1 MAVFYFALQVL
12 ILYAMYVYSPIQFFY
27 MMGGVF
33 VVFLIIYIVIFLFD
47 RDKELSAEDRFMMS
61 LGVMSMIPSL
71 IYKGCVF
78 IIVAVIPLVIVSLVI
93 YYSSFAFLWLFV
105 PWVALF
111 FGLAV
116 IEDCGQRY
124 EAGKKSYESY
134 EDD

>member
-1 MAVFYFALQVL
+1 MTVLYFALQIL
-12 ILYAMYVYSPIQFFY
+12 ILYGLYVYAPIQFFY

-33 VVFLIIYIVIFLFD
+33 AVFLIIYIVISMFD
-47 RDKELSAEDRFMMS
+47 RDKELSGEDRFMMS
-61 LGVMSMIPSL
+61 LGIMSLIPSL

-78 IIVAVIPLVIVSLVI
+78 IFVVIAPMVIVASVI
-93 YYSSFAFLWLFV
+93 YYSSFAYLWLFV

-124 EAGKKSYESY
+124 EAGKKSYK
-134 EDD
+134 DD

>member
-1 MAVFYFALQVL
+1 MSAFYFALQIL
-12 ILYAMYVYSPIQFFY
+12 ILYGMYVYAPIQFFY

-33 VVFLIIYIVIFLFD
+33 GVFFVIYIVIYLFD

-61 LGVMSMIPSL
+61 LGIMSLIPSL

-78 IIVAVIPLVIVSLVI
+78 IFLVIIPLTIVGAVI

-105 PWVALF
+105 PWVAMF

-124 EAGKKSYESY
+124 EAGKKSYE
-134 EDD
+134 DD